1 MTAFL
6 TTTQGDLFRPEDLPE
21 CDEYLARSVAMGE
34 YTGELLFRQ
43 NPRLYKATAAMLA
56 AGMGIRQVSRLTG
69 LCCRS
74 VSAVL
79 EHEGQAIATIK
90 QRLASTLLHLGM
102 LGAEAV
108 LESLQSGEPI
118 SPKERRDLMIAV
130 GIAIDK
136 GLLTAGEAT
145 WRGEVLHRPA
155 PGHDDYNR
163 MLESEGVEVTGS
175 RGETPAQKSAAPG
188 ASEGPLGPEP
198 APGGDPR
205 PAIGPERQL
214 PAGDPVNDQE
224 GVKTDV

>member
-1 MTAFL
+1 
-6 TTTQGDLFRPEDLPE
+6 
-21 CDEYLARSVAMGE
+21 MGE

-43 NPRLYKATAAMLA
+43 NPRLYKATAAMLG

-74 VSAVL
+74 VSAVM
-79 EHEGQAIATIK
+79 EHEGQAISTIK
-90 QRLASTLLHLGM
+90 ERLASTLLHLGM

-108 LESLQSGEPI
+108 LESLQSGDAI

-145 WRGEVLHRPA
+145 WRGEVLHAPA
-155 PGHDDYNR
+155 PSHEDFNR
-163 MLESEGVEVTGS
+163 MLEAEGVETTGI
-175 RGETPAQKSAAPG
+175 GGGTAGQKERPGDAPG
-188 ASEGPLGPEP
+188 APAGTAGEEP
-198 APGGDPR
+198 GADGQP
-205 PAIGPERQL
+205 IGPERQL
-214 PAGDPVNDQE
+214 PSGSQVNDQK